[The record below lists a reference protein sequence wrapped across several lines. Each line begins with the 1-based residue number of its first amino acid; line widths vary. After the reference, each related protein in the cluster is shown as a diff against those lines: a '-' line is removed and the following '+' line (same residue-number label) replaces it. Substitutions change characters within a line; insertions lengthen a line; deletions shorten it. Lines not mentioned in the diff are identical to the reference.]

1 MPTMDFPQ
9 NIFLVGPMGV
19 GKSTVGRHLAT
30 ILVKQ
35 FVDADHEIER
45 HTGAPVSLIF
55 EIEGQAG
62 FRERESRMLDTLT
75 SQTNI
80 VLATG
85 GGAVLSE
92 INRNILSDRGF
103 VIYLH
108 ADTEVLYQRT
118 RRDRKR
124 PLLNDGDRRKTLGDI
139 MVVRDPLYRKVA
151 KLVIETDSRSARI
164 VAKDIID
171 KLKFLSNENTG
182 T

>member
-35 FVDADHEIER
+35 FIDADHEIER

-85 GGAVLSE
+85 GGSVLSE

-118 RRDRKR
+118 RRDRNR
-124 PLLNDGDRRKTLGDI
+124 PLLNKGDRRKTLEDI

-171 KLKFLSNENTG
+171 KLKLLSNENTG
-182 T
+182 A